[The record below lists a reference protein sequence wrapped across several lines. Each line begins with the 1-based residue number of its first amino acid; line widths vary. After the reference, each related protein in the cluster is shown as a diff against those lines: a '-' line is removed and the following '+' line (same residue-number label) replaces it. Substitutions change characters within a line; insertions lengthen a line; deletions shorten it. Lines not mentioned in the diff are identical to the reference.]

1 MLRSCACLHVH
12 LHIHVHVQSDL
23 KAATDAKGGPFYRD
37 HLPLLGE
44 EHHLG
49 SDRFEI
55 GERVTIDVDVEVV
68 KSLQHGHGGW
78 SDGMMEVSPFAYIFL
93 THTLFFCSHSLSLS
107 LSLSLS
113 FTFTHSLNFYH
124 CVQCIGTVGTI
135 VGIDQDHD
143 VVVRY
148 PSENKW
154 VCLYNV

>member
-1 MLRSCACLHVH
+1 MH

-93 THTLFFCSHSLSLS
+93 THTLFFHSHSLSLS
-107 LSLSLS
+107 L
-113 FTFTHSLNFYH
+113 FHIHSL
-124 CVQCIGTVGTI
+124 T
-135 VGIDQDHD
+135 
-143 VVVRY
+143 
-148 PSENKW
+148 
-154 VCLYNV
+154 